1 MTNFIETFKN
11 KAKNKTLTSA
21 DMIAH
26 RIYKTVKAKSENK
39 EVILNALIKKAFTAG
54 AMNGSRTHP
63 YQAVDISVSNL
74 VKLVFERKRWDSEVN
89 KFVMKPGTLLDQDIT
104 KILSEDEISSFN
116 ELISHISSKR
126 FS

>member
-26 RIYKTVKAKSENK
+26 RIYKTVKAKSKNK